1 MPPPWTKGIPWDFR
15 KILSISQG
23 FLTTGNF
30 FNLLGFFGAFV
41 GFLVVTS
48 LVIPLT
54 ELYVAYNFR
63 GLRISEHEQ
72 FMDYRLKIT
81 YEWKLTNVK
90 WICYRIYL
98 KRHYAKCGLYF
109 IHTYIY
115 DDNQLISWF
124 FIFYSAAFINKNNC
138 SLYRKYYRTYI
149 FDVSFKSLSLL
160 KSAQHFPQLYTFRC
174 SNHQL
179 KFMIISDAKMYL
191 HVQSL
196 YTPKYPV

>member
-1 MPPPWTKGIPWDFR
+1 MPLPWTKGIPWDFW

-23 FLTTGNF
+23 FLTAGHF
-30 FNLLGFFGAFV
+30 FNLLGFFGSGPSSVFW
-41 GFLVVTS
+41 S
-48 LVIPLT
+48 WPLSWYHWQNCMWLT
-54 ELYVAYNFR
+54 TFEDYA
-63 GLRISEHEQ
+63 

-90 WICYRIYL
+90 WICYRIHL

-115 DDNQLISWF
+115 DDNQLIFWF
-124 FIFYSAAFINKNNC
+124 FIFHSAAFINKNNC
-138 SLYRKYYRTYI
+138 SLFRKDYRTYI
-149 FDVSFKSLSLL
+149 FNVSFKSLSLL
-160 KSAQHFPQLYTFRC
+160 KSAQHFPQLFTFRC
-174 SNHQL
+174 SNHRL
-179 KFMIISDAKMYL
+179 KFMIISDAKKYL